1 MGLNTLPATTRAIR
15 GQKLPSR
22 RGFFKIAAAAAV
34 VPALAA
40 GVRGLAPRGKLYDWQ
55 LEVMGAV
62 SELALWHEDPA
73 VAGRTI
79 DQVRS
84 EVARLDGI
92 FSLYRGD
99 SEISRLNRDGFLD
112 NPSWELR
119 DQLSAGRRFSELSGG
134 AFDISVQPLWALY
147 AAHFWSGAGP
157 AQSETSADIDAAARG
172 VAERL
177 VDYRLIDIGPRRI
190 EFGRPG
196 MGVTLN
202 SIGQG
207 FVADRI
213 ADMLSE
219 QGFTHVYA
227 DLGETR
233 LIGGHPDGR
242 PWRIGLSDPKAPAHF
257 GRTLELENI
266 GLAVSG
272 GYGTPFEET
281 GRYNHIFDPRTG
293 LSAAKM
299 TAIAVTAPSAMI
311 ANGLATSIYVAGRE
325 HAAKILAAYPG
336 ARAVVT
342 TANGEWLGSGA
353 DGSFAALPA
362 EGA

>member
-1 MGLNTLPATTRAIR
+1 MSRAAC
-15 GQKLPSR
+15 GPKLRSR
-22 RGFFKIAAAAAV
+22 RGVLKIAAAAAV
-34 VPALAA
+34 VPALVG
-40 GVRGLAPRGKLYDWQ
+40 GVRALAPRGKLYDWQ

-62 SELALWHEDPA
+62 SELAFWHTDPV
-73 VAGRTI
+73 VANRTI
-79 DQVRS
+79 DQVRT

-92 FSLYRGD
+92 FSLHRGD

-134 AFDISVQPLWALY
+134 AFDISVQPLWELY
-147 AAHFWSGAGP
+147 AAHFWTGKHM
-157 AQSETSADIDAAARG
+157 SADIDVAAMG
-172 VAERL
+172 VAKRL

-190 EFGRPG
+190 ALERPG

-213 ADMLSE
+213 ADMLGE
-219 QGFTHVYA
+219 QGFRHVYA

-242 PWRIGLSDPKAPAHF
+242 PWRIGLRDPKDPAHF
-257 GRTLELENI
+257 GRTLDLEDI
-266 GLAVSG
+266 ALAVSG

-293 LSAAKM
+293 LSADKM

-311 ANGLATSIYVAGRE
+311 ANGLATSIYVAGCE

-336 ARAVVT
+336 AKAVIT
-342 TANGEWLGSGA
+342 TADGKWLGSEA
-353 DGSFAALPA
+353 DRSFA
-362 EGA
+362 

>member
-1 MGLNTLPATTRAIR
+1 MQHA
-15 GQKLPSR
+15 R
-22 RGFFKIAAAAAV
+22 RRFLKIAAAAAV
-34 VPALAA
+34 VPALAG
-40 GVRGLAPRGKLYDWQ
+40 GVRALAPRGKLYDWQ

-62 SELALWHEDPA
+62 SELALWHEDPQ
-73 VAGRTI
+73 VATRAI

-92 FSLYRGD
+92 FSLYRAD
-99 SEISRLNRDGFLD
+99 SEISRLNRDGAID
-112 NPSWELR
+112 NPSWELW
-119 DQLSAGRRFSELSGG
+119 DQLSAGRKFSELSGG
-134 AFDISVQPLWALY
+134 AFDISVQPLWQLY
-147 AAHFWSGAGP
+147 AAHFWSGTGKP
-157 AQSETSADIDAAARG
+157 GDIDADARD

-177 VDYRLIDIGPRRI
+177 VDYRRIDIGRRRI

-202 SIGQG
+202 SIAQG

-213 ADMLSE
+213 AFMLGE
-219 QGFTHVYA
+219 QGFKHVYA

-242 PWRIGLSDPKAPAHF
+242 PWRIGLSDPSNPAHF
-257 GRTLELENI
+257 GRMLDLEDI

-272 GYGTPFEET
+272 GYGTQFEKT
-281 GRYNHIFDPRTG
+281 GRYHHIFDPRTG
-293 LSAAKM
+293 LSAGKM

-325 HAAKILAAYPG
+325 QAARILAAHPG
-336 ARAVVT
+336 AKAIIT
-342 TANGEWLGSGA
+342 TAEGEWLASQS

-362 EGA
+362 ERA

>member
-1 MGLNTLPATTRAIR
+1 MRPNGLPAIKIPHVVR
-15 GQKLPSR
+15 GQKWPSR
-22 RGFFKIAAAAAV
+22 RGFLKIIAAATV
-34 VPALAA
+34 VPALAG
-40 GVRGLAPRGKLYDWQ
+40 GVRALAPRGKRYDWS
-55 LEVMGAV
+55 LEVMGAL

-73 VAGRTI
+73 VARRAI
-79 DQVRS
+79 HQVRS
-84 EVARLDGI
+84 EVARIDSI
-92 FSLYRGD
+92 FSLYRD
-99 SEISRLNRDGFLD
+99 NSEVSRLNRDGFLD

-119 DQLSAGRRFSELSGG
+119 DLLSAGRQFGELSGG
-134 AFDISVQPLWALY
+134 AFDISVQPLWELY
-147 AAHFWSGAGP
+147 AAHFWTG
-157 AQSETSADIDAAARG
+157 TDKSADIDAAARG

-190 EFGRPG
+190 TLGRPG

-213 ADMLSE
+213 ADMLGE

-227 DLGETR
+227 DLGEIR
-233 LIGGHPDGR
+233 LIGDDPDGR
-242 PWRIGLSDPKAPAHF
+242 PWRIGLRDPKDQAHV
-257 GRTLELENI
+257 GRTLDLEDI

-281 GRYNHIFDPRTG
+281 GRYHHIFDPRTG
-293 LSAAKM
+293 LSADKM

-325 HAAKILAAYPG
+325 HAARILAAHPG
-336 ARAVVT
+336 AKAVIT
-342 TANGEWLGSGA
+342 TADNEWLGSQA
-353 DGSFAALPA
+353 DGQFVAI
-362 EGA
+362 